1 MKITVTQEK
10 LNKALSNVSRI
21 AIGKATL
28 PILNNILIRVDSKKV
43 SLITTNL
50 DMAIIDFLP
59 VSSSEDGVITVP
71 AKLLTE
77 FISNLPKGE
86 KVEISSKDTKVT
98 IKAGRYSSTI
108 NGTIADDFPELP
120 EINEKK
126 SVTYKIGIDEFRNS
140 IGQVII
146 AASNDLTRPALTGVY
161 FDTNDGSLFAVS
173 TDGYRLA
180 KKELIKKVESEVKAI
195 VPASSLHEV
204 LRSISDDM
212 DEVEISFSEDLVR
225 FRLGEIE
232 IVSKLIDASY
242 PNYQA
247 LIPKDHDISAT
258 LDREEFIR
266 TTKLAALF
274 ARSVDG
280 SIICETKSPDIL
292 SVRSIAN
299 EFGEND
305 STIKTKVDKDGVV
318 RLNSRFLI
326 TALNAFDTPDIVMEF
341 STGVKP
347 ILLKSAKDDKYIHI
361 IMPLNKWLL
370 NLLNSPIF
378 ATTLIIY

>member
-1 MKITVTQEK
+1 MKIKVTQEK
-10 LNKALSNVSRI
+10 LSKALSNVSRI

-28 PILNNILIRVDSKKV
+28 PILNNILIRVSNKKV
-43 SLITTNL
+43 SLVTTNL
-50 DMAIIDFLP
+50 DMAIVDFLP
-59 VSSSEDGVITVP
+59 VSNSEDGVITVP

-86 KVEISSKDTKVT
+86 VVEIKTKDNKAT
-98 IKAGRYSSTI
+98 ISAGKYSSTI
-108 NGTIADDFPELP
+108 NGTPADDFPELP
-120 EINEKK
+120 EIDEKK
-126 SVTYKIGIDEFRNS
+126 AVTYKIGIEEFKNS

-161 FDTNDGSLFAVS
+161 FDTSDGSLFIVS

-212 DEVEISFSEDLVR
+212 EEVEISFSEDLVR

-247 LIPKDHDISAT
+247 LIPKKHEISAT

-280 SIICETKSPDIL
+280 SIICETKTPDTL

-305 STIKTKVDKDGVV
+305 STIKTDVSKDGIV

-326 TALNAFDTPDIVMEF
+326 AALNAFDAPDIVIEF

-347 ILLKSAKDDKYIHI
+347 ILLKNTKDNNYIHI
-361 IMPLNKWLL
+361 VMPLNK
-370 NLLNSPIF
+370 
-378 ATTLIIY
+378 